1 MSIDINALKEGD
13 ILQHKL
19 SKDWVMVLEI
29 KVNINPDIVKIYCRT
44 KSLDIKDFYD
54 FELEPKP

>member
-1 MSIDINALKEGD
+1 MSIDIGTLKPGD

-19 SKDWVMVLEI
+19 SKDWVMFIGLKLDAVT
-29 KVNINPDIVKIYCRT
+29 KIYCRT

>member
-1 MSIDINALKEGD
+1 MSIDLNTLKAGD

-19 SKDWVMVLEI
+19 SKDWVMVLEVTGSK
-29 KVNINPDIVKIYCRT
+29 KVTSRT